1 VSAEH
6 GVGGKKRAYLGHA
19 RDAGALSAMRAIKR
33 ALYPSNGT
41 EPGQGP
47 SHSNVSNPQGA
58 PMLRLISVVLSRRL
72 LAAIPTLLVLSL
84 VVFIV
89 LRLIPTDP
97 LAMMLPPNATAA
109 DAAALRHQIGLDQP
123 IPVQF
128 LIWLKN
134 ALHGNLGESIAFHQA
149 VSTLI
154 GSTLAATLE
163 LCLASLVL
171 SLLISV
177 PGGVLA
183 YAVTDK
189 GWELPVGL
197 GVVLMQSV
205 PSFLWALL
213 LVAVFGVLL
222 PVLPFTGR
230 VDDGV
235 MMPHVTGFLLIDFL
249 LKGQWHEWLGAARHL
264 VLPSISLAFGF
275 APLVIRVL
283 RSSLLDQRGEAYVAV
298 ARLRGVSESR
308 ILWRHMLKNA
318 ALPALTMIGVQFG
331 FLFGGALL
339 VEMIFSF
346 PGVGNL
352 MLQAVSNNDLL
363 LIQGIAIIS
372 CALMLLIN
380 AIVDTLYVIMNPRLR
395 EAA

>member
-1 VSAEH
+1 
-6 GVGGKKRAYLGHA
+6 
-19 RDAGALSAMRAIKR
+19 
-33 ALYPSNGT
+33 
-41 EPGQGP
+41 
-47 SHSNVSNPQGA
+47 
-58 PMLRLISVVLSRRL
+58 MLRLISVVLSRRL

-249 LKGQWHEWLGAARHL
+249 FKGQWHEWLGAARHL
-264 VLPSISLAFGF
+264 VLPSFALAFGF